1 MQISKLQFKIQ
12 NFLKYNKGFSLIEI
26 LVAVS
31 IFAVAATISVGA
43 LISLTDAQQKILA
56 LRVVQDNLS
65 YALDTMGKE
74 IRTVSSYHCGADI
87 NDFLATPRDCSTFP
101 GGPSFTFINNVGD
114 KITYRF
120 NDNRIE
126 RVLNGNP
133 ANALVMTASD
143 AVITSLSF
151 YVVGSPGGFLCGG
164 VTIPSDQL
172 QPRVTVILKGAAGI
186 KEKIKSHIN
195 IQTTIS
201 QRLLDS

>member
-31 IFAVAATISVGA
+31 VFAVATTISTGA
-43 LISLTDAQQKILA
+43 LMSVADAQQKILA
-56 LRVVQDNLS
+56 LRIVQDNLS
-65 YALDTMGKE
+65 YAFDTIGKE
-74 IRTVSSYHCGADI
+74 IRTGSFYHCGIDI
-87 NDFLATPRDCSTFP
+87 DDFSESPRDCSVFP
-101 GGPSFTFINNVGD
+101 GGPSFTFINSVGD

-120 NDNRIE
+120 NNNRIE

-133 ANALVMTASD
+133 LNVLAMTAPD

-151 YVVGSPGGFLCGG
+151 YVVGSYIRTGP
-164 VTIPSDQL
+164 PPNDSL
-172 QPRVTVILKGAAGI
+172 QPRVTVILKGTAGI
-186 KEKIKSHIN
+186 KEKIKSYLN

-201 QRLLDS
+201 QRLIDS

>member
-1 MQISKLQFKIQ
+1 MIKD
-12 NFLKYNKGFSLIEI
+12 LKFRIINSLKANNGFSLIEI

-31 IFAVAATISVGA
+31 IFAVAATISTGA
-43 LISLTDAQQKILA
+43 LMSLTDAQQKILA
-56 LRVVQDNLS
+56 LRIAQDNLS

-101 GGPSFTFINNVGD
+101 GGPSFTFINNFGSR
-114 KITYRF
+114 ITYRL
-120 NDNRIE
+120 NNSRIE
-126 RVLNGNP
+126 RVVNGNP
-133 ANALVMTASD
+133 VNALVMTASD

-151 YVVGSPGGFLCGG
+151 YVVGSP
-164 VTIPSDQL
+164 TNDKI
-172 QPRVTVILKGAAGI
+172 QPRVTTILKGTAGI
-186 KEKIKSHIN
+186 KEKIKSRIN